1 MTFEQ
6 MKKWTQRFNQIKGAS
21 QNLKNKRL
29 GNMLNDLVLA
39 HDENDIHARQLYLAV
54 IDEME
59 VG

>member
-21 QNLKNKRL
+21 QKLKNKRL

-39 HDENDIHARQLYLAV
+39 HDDSDKHARMMYMAV
-54 IDEME
+54 MDEME
-59 VG
+59 VE